1 MQASI
6 FSDIFAQIESI
17 FSPNISETGFY
28 DHNARVAAISTV
40 DKGIDVAKQLVR
52 SLLIRRNTLAPISL
66 LPPEILARVFRFLVL
81 EEPPLSRRGNLGW
94 IKVTH
99 VCRHWRQV
107 AIDDSSLWSK
117 IWGIPMTNKWVPEI
131 LARTRNAP
139 LDIGLNVDAMST
151 SPEALLVVLPHLS
164 HTRQIRFH
172 GLYTRHSGRVQ
183 EIYSSEAPALEHF
196 ELEAYSA
203 ITFPDLG
210 GNMLFKGHAPKL
222 RTFSLY
228 EVVIPW
234 SLIPRGH
241 LTQLK
246 IAGPKEDV
254 HSPGD
259 LNQLTDLLVNCP
271 ELEILVLESCLPSQL
286 TEFTHGRTIHL
297 PHLSRLRLSGSTSR
311 IMNMLKMLKL
321 PSSIKLHLNCI
332 SNTTHNNSEDLLL
345 PVISAQFQSPTPV
358 EFKSLT
364 VSIRLH
370 MTSSLTI
377 TASIFPSTL
386 QNRLTQNIEGGIVNI
401 PELVL
406 SFASLS
412 KPGDLLKQ
420 ACKMLP
426 ISNLEFISISDTAV
440 VDVNWV
446 ELFSCCTNVTTLQ
459 ATGHGTGSLVRA
471 FTAPTATNAGSSK
484 QGRKRKHDNRENTVV
499 QPANTVAHTHI
510 AIFPKLKFLGL
521 SNLNFSGKQTS
532 DISFDIFKRGL
543 QQRTAASGEPLKL
556 LRIRDCDISP
566 QRAKDLRKL
575 VQDFDWDEGVIRIDG
590 LENFDE
596 YERRLYDTGDVFVD
610 RVTLLPGWDS
620 EDDYTDLDQSDDY
633 VEW

>member
-1 MQASI
+1 MQAST

-17 FSPNISETGFY
+17 FSPIISETGFY
-28 DHNARVAAISTV
+28 NHDARVAAISTV
-40 DKGIDVAKQLVR
+40 DKGIDAARQLVR

-81 EEPPLSRRGNLGW
+81 EEPPLSRKQNLGW

-131 LARTRNAP
+131 LARARNAP

-222 RTFSLY
+222 RTFSLSQ
-228 EVVIPW
+228 VAIPW
-234 SLIPRGH
+234 SLIPRGQ

-246 IAGPKEDV
+246 IASPKEDV

-259 LNQLTDLLVNCP
+259 LNQLTDLLDNCP
-271 ELEILVLESCLPSQL
+271 ELEILVLESCLPYQL

-321 PSSIKLHLNCI
+321 PSSTKLHLNCI
-332 SNTTHNNSEDLLL
+332 SNTTHNNLEGLLL
-345 PVISAQFQSPTPV
+345 PVISTQFQSPTPV

-370 MTSSLTI
+370 MTIEVTI

-386 QNRLTQNIEGGIVNI
+386 QNRQTQNVEGDIVSI

-406 SFASLS
+406 SFDCLS

-426 ISNLEFISISDTAV
+426 ISNLDFISMSDSAAA
-440 VDVNWV
+440 DVNWV

-484 QGRKRKHDNRENTVV
+484 QARKRKHDDRESTLV
-499 QPANTVAHTHI
+499 QPANTVAHTHT

-521 SNLNFSGKQTS
+521 SNLNISGRQTS
-532 DISFDIFKRGL
+532 DIPFDIFKMGL
-543 QQRTAASGEPLKL
+543 QQRMAASGEPLKL

-566 QRAKDLRKL
+566 QRANDLRKL
-575 VQDFDWDEGVIRIDG
+575 VQDFDWDEGVIRVDG
-590 LENFDE
+590 LQNFDE

-620 EDDYTDLDQSDDY
+620 EDDYTGSDQSDDY
-633 VEW
+633 VGW